1 MNLPLLKNYS
11 IIGVFTGAWTERFP
25 DEAARAADTIMA
37 WIGEGKLRPR
47 VLRAESYCRL
57 GDGR

>member
-1 MNLPLLKNYS
+1 MKLPLLKNYS

-37 WIGEGKLRPR
+37 WIGEGKLRPALTACSPSS
-47 VLRAESYCRL
+47 VPPTQ
-57 GDGR
+57 